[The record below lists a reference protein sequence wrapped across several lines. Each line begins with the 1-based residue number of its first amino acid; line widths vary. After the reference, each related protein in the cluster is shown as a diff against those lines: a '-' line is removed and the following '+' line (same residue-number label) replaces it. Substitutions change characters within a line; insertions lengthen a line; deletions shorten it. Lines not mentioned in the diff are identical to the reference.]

1 MFETTNPKVLAK
13 NKTVDEL
20 GNGRALYHMMT
31 SPRRV
36 FLGEKISKEDE
47 QDIREICEK

>member
-1 MFETTNPKVLAK
+1 MIITKGTDCAYEKEIRFVAEKGKINLGI
-13 NKTVDEL
+13 VDEL

-36 FLGEKISKEDE
+36 FLGEKK
-47 QDIREICEK
+47 